1 MRIYKEGNIMLNTT
15 KTVTLNGNST
25 IDGIMAEGYTASI
38 DSANPENMSMSSW
51 IADQKLYKAH
61 RSDCRVD
68 KAAFEDAAFALQDE
82 MIAEKSSLQM
92 E

>member
-1 MRIYKEGNIMLNTT
+1 MHNFKEDKPMLNTT

-25 IDGIMAEGYTASI
+25 IDGTIAEGYTASI

-51 IADQKLYKAH
+51 ISDQKVYKEH
-61 RSDCRVD
+61 RSDCRAD

-82 MIAEKSSLQM
+82 MIAEKAM
-92 E
+92 ED